1 MINLLCFLCP
11 HCKKQIKTPKKTLFF
26 KLVYSGGKKKKISA
40 WIIYLLLC
48 YFGAVTI
55 AEYGKSFPLAKVK
68 KKTYENTVKSLTFLC
83 SPSYF
88 SKQYSW
94 MDWSVFQVES
104 GKVSKCVKLVYILCD
119 YCLLE
124 QGCEP
129 GMGFPLDVR

>member
-26 KLVYSGGKKKKISA
+26 KLVYSGGKKKDFCLNYLFIT
-40 WIIYLLLC
+40 LLLWC
-48 YFGAVTI
+48 SNNCRVWQIFSTS
-55 AEYGKSFPLAKVK
+55 KSK
-68 KKTYENTVKSLTFLC
+68 KKNYENTVKSLTFLC